1 MTLRYSH
8 SGEAGSCPVPVI
20 EDGQNGGSVAS
31 DGCCSEGAPLEGS
44 EVREEYVVLSA
55 RVPQSS

>member
-1 MTLRYSH
+1 MKLRSSH

-31 DGCCSEGAPLEGS
+31 DGCCSEGAPLEGF

-55 RVPQSS
+55 RVPQGS